1 MAKDEITGKH
11 AISGN
16 NVSFSMRHTK
26 RTFKPNLQKKTL
38 IVNGKKVRLTVAAS
52 TIRTLKKKGF
62 LATNGSAIK
71 SQTNATVK
79 SAKIA

>member
-1 MAKDEITGKH
+1 MARDEITGKR

-26 RTFKPNLQKKTL
+26 RTFKPNLQKKTFV
-38 IVNGKKVRLTVAAS
+38 VNGKKVRLTVASS

-62 LATNGSAIK
+62 LMNGTEFSTEASTKIK
-71 SQTNATVK
+71 SK
-79 SAKIA
+79 